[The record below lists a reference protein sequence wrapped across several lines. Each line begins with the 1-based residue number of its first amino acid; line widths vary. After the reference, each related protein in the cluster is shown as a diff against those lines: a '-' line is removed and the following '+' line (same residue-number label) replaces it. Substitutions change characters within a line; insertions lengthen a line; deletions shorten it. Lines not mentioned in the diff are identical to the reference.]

1 MVNPIWNEVYRK
13 LRYFNIDNDYD
24 QRKSLLLTILNPE
37 ATKTGREILGLQE
50 KKGINELDK
59 YILIHRLRDKEEIIY
74 FRNEL
79 LKLQNDCPSTWKNCF
94 FILAKINPLIELC
107 KEPPKKGIIHFNSR
121 SKSNGYFITL
131 YDIESNTFVQ
141 TFNMS
146 KCPEYCNSQ
155 NNDYKFFSQFL
166 AIEYVMNR
174 CKETGENTYDL
185 PIFPNDPNGDASYID
200 NTIFDYLK
208 SRIQD
213 DNLYSRLKKIIDRID
228 FNNFYLYENW
238 HNIWGDIPTKK
249 IRGRKV
255 IKEIDLGQYF

>member
-1 MVNPIWNEVYRK
+1 M
-13 LRYFNIDNDYD
+13 
-24 QRKSLLLTILNPE
+24 
-37 ATKTGREILGLQE
+37 
-50 KKGINELDK
+50 
-59 YILIHRLRDKEEIIY
+59 
-74 FRNEL
+74 
-79 LKLQNDCPSTWKNCF
+79 
-94 FILAKINPLIELC
+94 
-107 KEPPKKGIIHFNSR
+107 
-121 SKSNGYFITL
+121 
-131 YDIESNTFVQ
+131 
-141 TFNMS
+141 
-146 KCPEYCNSQ
+146 
-155 NNDYKFFSQFL
+155 

-213 DNLYSRLKKIIDRID
+213 DNLYSPVKKINDRID

-249 IRGRKV
+249 FRGRKV